1 MNDAAEESAWGVH
14 GQLDNLKTLMR
25 DGRGWGIFR
34 NIRVLDS
41 KCVLDTCLTSGE
53 PRNTLFQGGGT
64 SSYSGKVSIKLG
76 PKPAKPFNIFLSFVH
91 YYRLSTL
98 NMC

>member
-1 MNDAAEESAWGVH
+1 VWGVH

-34 NIRVLDS
+34 NIRVLAS

-53 PRNTLFQGGGT
+53 PRNNLLQGGGQVT
-64 SSYSGKVSIKLG
+64 KKAPREDVYGG
-76 PKPAKPFNIFLSFVH
+76 TFLKFCVFEP
-91 YYRLSTL
+91 L
-98 NMC
+98 